1 MSLRR
6 HVNTG
11 FVFTSCRHATW
22 DTEFPDSASTPL
34 CGASCPPIA
43 AAVPDVATRRH
54 NITADMAGTAHDEHR
69 IRQLHALP
77 SPRQFPARP

>member
-22 DTEFPDSASTPL
+22 DTEFPGLSVYATMRRFLSSDRRRRTRCRNASAQHH
-34 CGASCPPIA
+34 C
-43 AAVPDVATRRH
+43 RH
-54 NITADMAGTAHDEHR
+54 GRH
-69 IRQLHALP
+69 
-77 SPRQFPARP
+77 SP